1 MGYEPNSR
9 WLVSELNWMTGHSV
23 GVEESELTGV
33 RGGKISELLSEKELA
48 LDDLVYSQL
57 IQIAKKKKIM
67 DK

>member
-1 MGYEPNSR
+1 
-9 WLVSELNWMTGHSV
+9 MTGHSV

-57 IQIAKKKKIM
+57 IQIAKKKK
-67 DK
+67 KKNYG